1 MSQAELDFDGGAVVS
16 TVSSAIALLIKNS
29 VNSLNLK
36 ISLPFACEDSQ
47 CSMVFLSNALIPE
60 WTRM

>member
-29 VNSLNLK
+29 VNSLE

-47 CSMVFLSNALIPE
+47 CSMVSLSNALILE
-60 WTRM
+60 